1 MLTGPKEGV
10 SFLVMRK
17 LALVV
22 LLLLASCASSVQFA
36 GDSFA
41 LRLPSDWEEG
51 LVRPGHSYL
60 TVVTYPA
67 QDGISLDTLRADIEN
82 SMKSPEMTVV
92 GSDELRFVGSV
103 ENGLADVV
111 VSVEGI
117 AFCWRDVQIEKMRLQ
132 KTGMKAH
139 DQVIEELAKGHV
151 REMAFVMREAKEQKI
166 SIPEDVLFAEVK
178 KAYSEAEKNG
188 LPKDAFL
195 ANWGVTE
202 AEFAEIIR
210 YKLTNE
216 KVILEAAKNL
226 TNVEE
231 FDSFITKYLL
241 DLESKYK
248 TDEVADGKI
257 LKQIV
262 KVVKNGQ
269 TYAIITGGVYADSS
283 ETEIAGIMDSFEFSQ
298 ALASGKTYIFGKR

>member
-10 SFLVMRK
+10 SFCMMKK

-22 LLLLASCASSVQFA
+22 FLLLASCASSVRFA

-41 LRLPSDWEEG
+41 LKLPSSWEEG
-51 LVRPGHSYL
+51 LVHPGQSYL

-67 QDGISLDTLRADIEN
+67 QEGITMDTLRADVEN

-92 GSDELRFVGSV
+92 GSDQLRFDGSV

-117 AFCWRDVQIEKMRLQ
+117 AFCWRDVQIEKTRLQ

-166 SIPEDVLFAEVK
+166 AIPEDVILAEVK

-202 AEFAEIIR
+202 VEFVEIIR

-226 TNVEE
+226 PSVEE
-231 FDSFITKYLL
+231 LDSFVTKYLL
-241 DLESKYK
+241 GLESKYK
-248 TDEVADGKI
+248 TDEVANGKI
-257 LKQIV
+257 IKQVV
-262 KVVKNGQ
+262 KVVRKGQ

-283 ETEIAGIMDSFEFSQ
+283 ESELAGIMDSFEFSQ
-298 ALASGKTYIFGKR
+298 ALASGRTYIFGKR